1 VDLERPQDDRLKELR
16 SKAREE
22 YQIYFGCLYLEFK
35 DKRNNN
41 ITAQDI
47 HEKLK
52 HLFKQQ
58 KLVTSIHT
66 DDFED
71 FPPEIEWHVIGEGMD
86 SEFNLKAEIERFS
99 VDPVIVNLDYTA
111 DIMTPDFYEHD
122 MGKYP
127 MKATLL
133 YDGLLYFLGIQ
144 ISHKHKDIHYYGQA
158 AGLHRWLFDLL
169 SQEDAW
175 SVDYVNPSPSFD
187 RAKLYMVDES
197 MKNAPHY
204 FAMPELH
211 FEGTSSRIMQHFSY
225 PAYHYGGKGEVIQE
239 DIGDAIGLL
248 WIEVSEVCR
257 HFYHCQTLFNEIESQ
272 STEAREKIRQ
282 VSTAAVHFHDINF
295 LNIRR
300 RFQESR
306 KISKNL
312 ASLYVL
318 MPAIEM
324 LNNEYESVENKLE
337 ALGRYRVSL
346 AFCEM
351 LKLRLPRLKGSIFT
365 QGVRE
370 MLSQDVA
377 EIRAQVNQQ
386 LLLISA
392 IIAVVAIVVAAIFS
406 IFR

>member
-1 VDLERPQDDRLKELR
+1 MDLERPLDNRLKELR
-16 SKAREE
+16 SKAREV
-22 YQIYFGCLYLEFK
+22 YQIHFGCLHLEFK
-35 DKRNNN
+35 DKRDN
-41 ITAQDI
+41 ITARGI
-47 HEKLK
+47 HDKLH

-71 FPPEIEWHVIGEGMD
+71 FPPEIAWHVIGKGMD

-111 DIMTPDFYEHD
+111 DIMEPDFYQHD

-144 ISHKHKDIHYYGQA
+144 ISHEDIHYYGQA
-158 AGLHRWLFDLL
+158 EGLHRWLFNLL
-169 SQEDAW
+169 SQEDTW
-175 SVDYVNPSPSFD
+175 NVGYVNPSPSFD

-197 MKNAPHY
+197 MINAPHDL
-204 FAMPELH
+204 AMPELH
-211 FEGTSSRIMQHFSY
+211 FEGTSGRIMQHFLY
-225 PAYHYGGKGEVIQE
+225 PAYRCYGGEGEVIQE
-239 DIGDAIGLL
+239 DEDIGDAIEAL
-248 WIEVSEVCR
+248 WIEVSEMCR
-257 HFYHCQTLFNEIESQ
+257 DFYHCQTLFNEIESQ
-272 STEAREKIRQ
+272 NTEARDKIRQ

-295 LNIRR
+295 LNIQR
-300 RFQESR
+300 RFEVSR

-312 ASLYVL
+312 ANLYVL
-318 MPAIEM
+318 MPAIEL
-324 LNNEYESVENKLE
+324 LNNEYEGVKSRLE

-351 LKLRLPRLKGSIFT
+351 LKLRLPRLKDSIFT

-377 EIRAQVNQQ
+377 EIRAQVNHQ

-392 IIAVVAIVVAAIFS
+392 IIAFLAIIVATIF
-406 IFR
+406 